1 MKVLWTLLKV
11 AAALVLVIPVSL
23 LMLGVFGAVL
33 GLAVMLLRV
42 ALIGLLAYGAF
53 KLVARLIRGPARR
66 AKPKATPQLG
76 SVDPYYQA
84 AMRELDLELP
94 ETHARR

>member
-11 AAALVLVIPVSL
+11 AVALVVLIPVSL
-23 LMLGVFGAVL
+23 IMLGLFGTVL

-53 KLVARLIRGPARR
+53 KLVARLMRGPAPRVEP
-66 AKPKATPQLG
+66 KPTPQLS

-84 AMRELDLELP
+84 AMRELDQELP
-94 ETHARR
+94 EAHMRR

>member
-11 AAALVLVIPVSL
+11 AVALVLVIPVSL

-42 ALIGLLAYGAF
+42 ALIGLLVYGAF
-53 KLVARLIRGPARR
+53 KLVTRLMRGPAPRVQ
-66 AKPKATPQLG
+66 PKETPRLG
-76 SVDPYYQA
+76 AVDPYYQA
-84 AMRELDLELP
+84 AMRELDMDLP
-94 ETHARR
+94 EARARR